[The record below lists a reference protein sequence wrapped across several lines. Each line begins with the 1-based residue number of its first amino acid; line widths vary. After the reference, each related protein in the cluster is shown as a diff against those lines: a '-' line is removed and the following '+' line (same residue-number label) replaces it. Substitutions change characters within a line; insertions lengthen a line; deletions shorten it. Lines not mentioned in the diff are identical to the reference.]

1 MKLSLIL
8 ALRYLGASVR
18 RTKLLYLLPAAVV
31 LLFAIVFAA
40 DHVIPRMHAEKL
52 LAFHAQYARL
62 IGNLEWIIGAAALLV
77 LVFVAAIRYLTIFT
91 TLCFYAMFLGTMA
104 MTIVMSVMSGFEG
117 DIKHKILGTHAHVVV
132 TRPDEAFTDWT
143 EKLPLIAKT
152 KGVLAVTGVLSG
164 EAMIASSSNR
174 SNVVVKG
181 VDPVSI
187 GKVTD
192 LDRDIDVG
200 ALDSLTHPENIR
212 EPEPLEGDDD
222 ADLRLDGDDKPK
234 PKPKKSEPSAEEQ
247 QRKKEHA
254 PPGII
259 VGREL
264 ARSLRVYLGDDV
276 SLISPTG
283 GIGPSGS
290 VPKARPYRVAGIF
303 YSGMFEYDSK
313 FVYVTLGSA
322 EKLFDQPDEVTDLE
336 LKVPDPDR
344 TEEVVTALQA
354 QLGRGYDVDDWR
366 SLNKGLFSALALEKV
381 VMFIILSFIILVAGF
396 SIVANG
402 QMIATRKTAEI
413 AILKSMGATDLTV
426 AGAFVWLGA
435 VLGVLGVFAGV
446 AGGVLGAVA
455 LRKWGYAL
463 DPDVFYL
470 TQLPVHVDPVEIVVV
485 AISGFVLTIAATLY
499 PAYMAARMQPI
510 EGLREG
516 GR

>member
-1 MKLSLIL
+1 MKFSLIL

-18 RTKLLYLLPAAVV
+18 RTKLLFMVPAAVL
-31 LLFAIVFAA
+31 LLFAIVYAA
-40 DHVIPRMHAEKL
+40 DRVMPHLHAEKVI
-52 LAFHAQYARL
+52 AFHAQYARL
-62 IGNLEWIIGAAALLV
+62 IGNLEWIIGATVL
-77 LVFVAAIRYLTIFT
+77 LVFVFVTAIRYLTIFT
-91 TLCFYAMFLGTMA
+91 TLCFYAMFLGTLA

-132 TRPDEAFTDWT
+132 TRPDEAFTDWA
-143 EKLPLIAKT
+143 EKLPLVAKT
-152 KGVLAVTGVLSG
+152 KGVLAVTGALSG

-181 VDPVSI
+181 IDPATI

-212 EPEPLEGDDD
+212 EPEPLDGDIEDDD
-222 ADLRLDGDDKPK
+222 ELRVDKD
-234 PKPKKSEPSAEEQ
+234 PKKKSKKPEPSAEELA
-247 QRKKEHA
+247 RRKEHA

-290 VPKARPYRVAGIF
+290 IPKARPYRIAGIF

-313 FVYVTLGSA
+313 FVYVTLASA

-344 TEEVVTALQA
+344 TEDVVESLKA
-354 QLGRGYDVDDWR
+354 QLGKGYDVDDWR

-446 AGGVLGAVA
+446 SGGVAGALA

-470 TQLPVHVDPVEIVVV
+470 TQLPVHIDPLEIVVV
-485 AISGFVLTIAATLY
+485 AIAGFTLTVAATLY